1 MLEKIKRVKEDWDY
15 LYEDQF
21 GMAKV
26 IFYNKTM
33 NVKSVTLKD
42 IEFESIFEE
51 EITMDKIKK
60 FFKDGI
66 KEKWEI
72 DMNDFKKRYENLVEL
87 IFYDDYIIILQFKKE
102 KYYEFFNIKK
112 GYEDIAFE
120 KLLAPYSLK
129 LTLEYTNL
137 EDKTGTAMVKLIFTH
152 YKNDGLILNKFI
164 SKELTLNTKPLI
176 IPEYCLIFQNP
187 NEEFISQIIC
197 Y

>member
-1 MLEKIKRVKEDWDY
+1 MLEKIKRVKEDWNY
-15 LYEDQF
+15 LNEEQF
-21 GMAKV
+21 YMAKV
-26 IFYNKTM
+26 IFYDKAM
-33 NVKSVTLKD
+33 NVKSISLKAV
-42 IEFESIFEE
+42 EFESIFEE
-51 EITMDKIKK
+51 DITIDKIKK

-87 IFYDDYIIILQFKKE
+87 IFYDDYIIILLFKKE
-102 KYYEFFNIKK
+102 KYYEFFNIEK

-137 EDKTGTAMVKLIFTH
+137 EDKTGTATVKLIFTH
-152 YKNDGLILNKFI
+152 YKDDGLILNKFI

-176 IPEYCLIFQNP
+176 IPEYSLIFRNP
-187 NEEFISQIIC
+187 NEEFISTLIC